1 MENEGRQRDSL
12 RQSTV
17 PLGTAVVDN
26 SAGRYPTE
34 EWQASYFSVSSDGA
48 LSEHCVTVR
57 VPVGLEKVCPPVR
70 VGYPG
75 CVYAVR
81 RWGFILRPS
90 ALADAGVDLGEPGLA
105 EDESTLRTILSASA
119 FDLPGVFVIASPEH
133 PFRLVGVD
141 GTLRGSS
148 ILWRTYLGALSF
160 YVSGGR
166 TDADFVRFS
175 MEAEESYRQAV
186 EVCLEALGAT
196 ADR

>member
-1 MENEGRQRDSL
+1 MEGRQRDAL

-26 SAGRYPTE
+26 SEGLYPTE
-34 EWQASYFSVSSDGA
+34 DWQASYYSVRSDGA
-48 LSEHCVTVR
+48 LSEHRVTVR
-57 VPVGLEKVCPPVR
+57 VPVGLETVCPPVR

-90 ALADAGVDLGEPGLA
+90 ALADAEVELGEPGA
-105 EDESTLRTILSASA
+105 VAGDEGALRTILHASA
-119 FDLPGVFVIASPEH
+119 FDLPGEFVIASPEH

-148 ILWRTYLGALSF
+148 ILWRTYLGALSY

-175 MEAEESYRQAV
+175 IEAEESYRQAV
-186 EVCLEALGAT
+186 EVCLEALGA
-196 ADR
+196 AK